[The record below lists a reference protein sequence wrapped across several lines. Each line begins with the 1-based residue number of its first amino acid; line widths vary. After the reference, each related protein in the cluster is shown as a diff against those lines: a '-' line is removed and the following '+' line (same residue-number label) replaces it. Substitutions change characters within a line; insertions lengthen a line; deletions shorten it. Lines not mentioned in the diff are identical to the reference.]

1 MQLDWNDAGL
11 GKSLTESRNYAN
23 MSGKGEPYTES
34 LHSLMRDYEQVVIE
48 GGDSPAEINLRP
60 SDSGR
65 QTSLPLLSSAT
76 DRQIACHLVISWG
89 ACPPSETSYNCAFS

>member
-1 MQLDWNDAGL
+1 VDIEEERTA
-11 GKSLTESRNYAN
+11 LTAEALLRDKGTRN
-23 MSGKGEPYTES
+23 
-34 LHSLMRDYEQVVIE
+34 YEQVVIE
-48 GGDSPAEINLRP
+48 GGGSPAEINLRP